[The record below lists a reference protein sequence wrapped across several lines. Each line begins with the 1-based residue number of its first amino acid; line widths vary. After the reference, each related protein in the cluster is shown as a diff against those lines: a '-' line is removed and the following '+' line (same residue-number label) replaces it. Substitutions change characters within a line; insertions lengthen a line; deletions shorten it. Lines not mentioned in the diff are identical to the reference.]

1 MVQDSVQ
8 GIPSVYAREMER
20 LSAKESLILAFNDA
34 GGFEA
39 LVTGK
44 ITDMQKIDV
53 NERITNLERLNPTP
67 RPTTYVARF

>member
-1 MVQDSVQ
+1 M
-8 GIPSVYAREMER
+8 R
-20 LSAKESLILAFNDA
+20 LQFNDA